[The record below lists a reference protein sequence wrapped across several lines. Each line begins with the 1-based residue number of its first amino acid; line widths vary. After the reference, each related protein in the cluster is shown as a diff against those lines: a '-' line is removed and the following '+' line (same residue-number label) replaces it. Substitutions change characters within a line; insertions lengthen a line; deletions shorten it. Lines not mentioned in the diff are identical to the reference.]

1 MRAGAGRRQDAGS
14 GLDDGSWG
22 SLVEGVVYSDPY
34 LTVPMAAAI
43 LLQVGRRQCPV
54 VRHDWGVVRAEGEED
69 WTGDMAVEEAEE
81 MAHGVLI
88 GRRRRAWNILLT
100 LIVHDLAI

>member
-1 MRAGAGRRQDAGS
+1 M
-14 GLDDGSWG
+14 
-22 SLVEGVVYSDPY
+22 EGVVYSDPY

-69 WTGDMAVEEAEE
+69 WTGDMAVEEAEGDGPWGSDWE
-81 MAHGVLI
+81 EEAGLEYTVD
-88 GRRRRAWNILLT
+88 
-100 LIVHDLAI
+100 VDCP